1 MVLRSSTAAV
11 VIVELVA
18 APAGLV
24 VAVVLGEGAPSIPPT
39 TPTASGNP
47 SGKY

>member
-1 MVLRSSTAAV
+1 VLL
-11 VIVELVA
+11 VELVA
-18 APAGLV
+18 APTGLV

-39 TPTASGNP
+39 TPTGCLNP